1 MAKKDTRGT
10 VAGMLSTAPRPERAT
25 PSATTTAV
33 AAVPAVPAVP
43 GAPGAPDPAPT
54 PTEPPLVDPPEPRG
68 AATATGQGGRAPRTL
83 RLSQEAADAVRAAW
97 MDEKRRGDVLLSLQD
112 FASHALLEGI
122 RGRGHTPNP

>member
-25 PSATTTAV
+25 PNVTTTAV
-33 AAVPAVPAVP
+33 PAV
-43 GAPGAPDPAPT
+43 PGAPDPAPT
-54 PTEPPLVDPPEPRG
+54 PTEPPLADPPEPRG